1 MKLITHSG
9 AFHADEVLSTA
20 ILRDLFDDHEIIRT
34 RDPDIISPGAGK
46 IVYDVGGRYS
56 PELMCFDH
64 HQPGSPVR
72 EADKSPYSS
81 FGLIWKHFG
90 VDWLK
95 KAGLAEG
102 VEDRVHLAMDR
113 SFVKEVDVLDN
124 GADVPGRNSPLNFSR
139 MIELFA
145 PDFDDKEISIEEKFH
160 EALEVA
166 SIFFNNAVRNV
177 SARIRATMIVE
188 AEITKSGDDEILT
201 LPYGM
206 PWEGAVKKMKAE
218 HIKMVLIPRDGNW
231 SVNTVR
237 KSLGGTERRVDLPE
251 EWAGLAGDE
260 LAQVSGIED
269 AIFVHKARFFASAKS
284 YEGARKMAELSIEAQ
299 ERPEENPTL

>member
-34 RDPDIISPGAGK
+34 RDPDMISPGAGK

-102 VEDRVHLAMDR
+102 MEDRVHLAMDR

-145 PDFDDKEISIEEKFH
+145 PDFDDKETSIEEKFH

-188 AEITKSGDDEILT
+188 AEITKSSDNEILT